1 MRLPAQRSSNGQR
14 DRSGRSDRVVPGP
27 APLWVMISDRPGDSA
42 QALTV
47 ARATGLPFEIKPVI
61 PIGGS
66 IVHKGTR
73 SFAPNRLDPDGSA
86 RLEPPWPNLIIT
98 IGGWATPAAL
108 WVKERSGGRTKIV
121 LIGRPKRGELDRFA
135 LVLVSSQYRVP
146 AHPLVV
152 KLDFP
157 VSRPDREHIAE
168 MASRWRPLL
177 CTLARPLTAVLVGG
191 RTKPYRLDE
200 TVARTLAADLGD
212 LLACDGGSLYIVTS
226 RRTDPQVTRALAQH
240 LPADAKLFDWQ
251 TGARADNPYLGLLG
265 CADRF
270 VVTADSISMMTDVAS
285 LGRPLAIYPLPK
297 EPSLRHRFSAARA
310 WLIDAGPSRVGTF
323 GALALL
329 AHRLGLV
336 GFPRDLEA
344 VHRKLYDR
352 GLAVA
357 FGDRFPPEGPGLDD
371 ELTSVAAR
379 IHDLLPDPGRHDLN
393 GLAARPAK
401 PCTTRGNQRC

>member
-1 MRLPAQRSSNGQR
+1 
-14 DRSGRSDRVVPGP
+14 
-27 APLWVMISDRPGDSA
+27 MISDRPGDNA
-42 QALTV
+42 QALAV
-47 ARATGLPFEIKPVI
+47 ARATGLPFEVKPMI

-66 IVHKGTR
+66 IVHKGSR
-73 SFAPNRLDPDGSA
+73 AFAPDRLDRDGSA
-86 RLEPPWPNLIIT
+86 RLEPPWPGLIIT

-108 WVKERSGGRTKIV
+108 WVQERSNGRTKIV

-152 KLDFP
+152 KVDFP
-157 VSRPDREHIAE
+157 VSRPDRAQVAQIA
-168 MASRWRPLL
+168 ARWRPVLRP
-177 CTLARPLTAVLVGG
+177 LARPLTAVLVGG

-200 TVARTLAADLGD
+200 AVGRTLAADLND
-212 LLACDGGSLYIVTS
+212 LLARDGGSLYIVTS
-226 RRTDPQVTRALAQH
+226 RRTDPQVTRALAGH
-240 LPADAKLFDWQ
+240 LPADANIFDWQ
-251 TGARADNPYLGLLG
+251 TDARADNPYLGLLG

-270 VVTADSISMMTDVAS
+270 VVTADSVSMMTDVAS

-297 EPSLRHRFSAARA
+297 EAGLRHRLATTRARLIDGAPARA
-310 WLIDAGPSRVGTF
+310 GRF

-329 AHRLGLV
+329 AHRLGLL

-344 VHRKLYDR
+344 VHGKLYDR

-379 IHDLLPDPGRHDLN
+379 IRDLMPDRAVTTRR
-393 GLAARPAK
+393 GLAYRAQPR
-401 PCTTRGNQRC
+401 TTRGDQRC

>member
-1 MRLPAQRSSNGQR
+1 
-14 DRSGRSDRVVPGP
+14 
-27 APLWVMISDRPGDSA
+27 MISDRPGDNA
-42 QALTV
+42 QALAV
-47 ARATGLPFEIKPVI
+47 ARATGLPFEIKPMI

-73 SFAPNRLDPDGSA
+73 SHAPDRLDPDGTA
-86 RLEPPWPNLIIT
+86 RLEPPWPDLIIT

-108 WVKERSGGRTKIV
+108 WVQERSGGRTRIV
-121 LIGRPKRGELDRFA
+121 LIGRPKRRELDRFA

-146 AHPLVV
+146 AHPIVV

-157 VSRPDREHIAE
+157 VARPDRAQIAE
-168 MASRWRPLL
+168 MAARWRPLL
-177 CTLARPLTAVLVGG
+177 GPLARPLTAVLVGG

-200 TVARTLAADLGD
+200 AVARTLAADLHD
-212 LLACDGGSLYIVTS
+212 LLARDGGFLYVVTS
-226 RRTDPQVTRALAQH
+226 RRTDPQVSRALARH
-240 LPADAKLFDWQ
+240 LPAAAKLFDWQ

-297 EPSLRHRFSAARA
+297 ESRLRHRLSVARA
-310 WLIDAGPSRVGTF
+310 WLIDGPAARVSRF

-344 VHRKLYDR
+344 VHRRLYDR
-352 GLAVA
+352 GRAVA
-357 FGDRFPPEGPGLDD
+357 FGDRFPAAGAGLDD
-371 ELTSVAAR
+371 ELTSVVGR
-379 IHDLLPDPGRHDLN
+379 IRDLLPEPSRHEHPTAPDGASSQSLHN
-393 GLAARPAK
+393 AW
-401 PCTTRGNQRC
+401 